1 MRQNS
6 KYMVSSTRA
15 ERERDHAERLE
26 RLKRIELESRGAEEI
41 RAPTRNLVSRT
52 QAERLERLKRIACEG
67 RRLEEFKSEDEKSSD
82 EQNLRELQRNK
93 LAKELVKKM
102 KAPIPPTPPH
112 RGEKASEGL
121 SDKRQLKMGKDGAGV
136 ELADHPDGVLVTS
149 VLKGGANEGI
159 LHVGD
164 VIIKVNRTVLS
175 SARLPTSEKKM
186 KTFGSQLKDACDVL
200 VVALDAKPRLTQE
213 KINKATGSLPS
224 VPKGGFAIPKA
235 LPKMALKR
243 DSGGFAIPGLPV
255 RRLSGSPTSKSS
267 PTANSMPGMNLK
279 RDKDGFAIPGA
290 PPARSPTASP
300 SASPSSSPSSSPTR
314 KFSKGAGGFAV
325 PSGLPKKMP
334 PKRSD
339 TPVTDLDATNTMIEQ
354 ASPPPSPRSTKSAEA
369 VAAEIGSK
377 FPSISPKNTAGG
389 SPPPDGILAS
399 ADVTMGSPKAA
410 DAKVDGKIDAAAA
423 KPKSSSPVAS
433 KEPKKLSVGDAFD
446 QPAPKKVAGKMN
458 FSMPKAKKPLPKV
471 PGFGGAAAA
480 PKAAPVPKVSIAN
493 PPPAKVAES
502 SKVVESVTVDDAK
515 KAKSSIEEKIKAAP
529 DGGGS
534 SMLDSIS
541 KALAQAKE
549 EKEIKVSTS
558 SKGFG
563 QALKVGHLNHNT
575 NTAKPTSHSTKDAEV
590 YGFSQ
595 VQDTEKE
602 DQVRC
607 IFLQLNPLE
616 GGLPE
621 YLFV

>member
-1 MRQNS
+1 M
-6 KYMVSSTRA
+6 
-15 ERERDHAERLE
+15 
-26 RLKRIELESRGAEEI
+26 
-41 RAPTRNLVSRT
+41 
-52 QAERLERLKRIACEG
+52 
-67 RRLEEFKSEDEKSSD
+67 
-82 EQNLRELQRNK
+82 
-93 LAKELVKKM
+93 
-102 KAPIPPTPPH
+102 
-112 RGEKASEGL
+112 
-121 SDKRQLKMGKDGAGV
+121 
-136 ELADHPDGVLVTS
+136 
-149 VLKGGANEGI
+149 
-159 LHVGD
+159 
-164 VIIKVNRTVLS
+164 
-175 SARLPTSEKKM
+175 
-186 KTFGSQLKDACDVL
+186 
-200 VVALDAKPRLTQE
+200 
-213 KINKATGSLPS
+213 
-224 VPKGGFAIPKA
+224 
-235 LPKMALKR
+235 
-243 DSGGFAIPGLPV
+243 
-255 RRLSGSPTSKSS
+255 
-267 PTANSMPGMNLK
+267 
-279 RDKDGFAIPGA
+279 
-290 PPARSPTASP
+290 
-300 SASPSSSPSSSPTR
+300 
-314 KFSKGAGGFAV
+314 

-339 TPVTDLDATNTMIEQ
+339 TPVTDLDATNTMIEK

-389 SPPPDGILAS
+389 SPQQSGSPPPDGILAS

-410 DAKVDGKIDAAAA
+410 AAAN
-423 KPKSSSPVAS
+423 PKSSSPVAS

-446 QPAPKKVAGKMN
+446 QPAPKKAAGKMN
-458 FSMPKAKKPLPKV
+458 FAMPKAKKPLPKV

-480 PKAAPVPKVSIAN
+480 APKVAPVPKVSIAN

-534 SMLDSIS
+534 SMLDNIS

-549 EKEIKVSTS
+549 EKEIKVSTA

-621 YLFV
+621 YVFVCSMFFFVF